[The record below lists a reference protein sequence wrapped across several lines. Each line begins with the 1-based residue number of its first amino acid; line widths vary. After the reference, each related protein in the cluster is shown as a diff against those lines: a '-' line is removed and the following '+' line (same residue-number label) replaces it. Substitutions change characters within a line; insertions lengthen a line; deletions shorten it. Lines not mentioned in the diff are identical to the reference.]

1 MTQWFTSDLH
11 FAHPHVAK
19 LRGFDD
25 YREHD
30 RQIIR
35 NLNECVK
42 PDDDLYVLGDISSG
56 SKTSLNE
63 ALRLLHGLNVGR
75 THRTLILGNHD
86 TTRLE
91 AGKLRKFIT
100 EFSQVALRGTTT
112 IHGYGNALLS
122 HYPYANHLDD
132 GPHDGLST
140 NATSNR
146 FQHLAIP
153 DDAHSLLLHG
163 HTHATIPDEFNDPRQ
178 INIGLDA
185 WELKPVNETSIISL
199 LVNNGE
205 YAKRTGW
212 ETQIFYKKY
221 A

>member
-1 MTQWFTSDLH
+1 MGAVMTQWFTSDLH

-19 LRGFDD
+19 LRGFEG

-30 RQIIR
+30 ETIIR
-35 NLNECVK
+35 NLNELVA

-56 SKTSLNE
+56 SKTSLDE

-75 THRTLILGNHD
+75 RHRTLILGNHD

-91 AGKLRKFIT
+91 ANKIRKFIT
-100 EFSQVALRGTTT
+100 EFGQVALRGSAT
-112 IHGYGNALLS
+112 IHGYGNVLLS

-140 NATSNR
+140 NATSSR

-153 DDAHSLLLHG
+153 PDGKTLLHG
-163 HTHATIPDEFNDPRQ
+163 HTHAAIPDEFNDPQQ
-178 INIGLDA
+178 INVGLDA
-185 WELKPVNETSIISL
+185 WELHPVSEEQIRRL
-199 LVNNGE
+199 LPRNG
-205 YAKRTGW
+205 Y
-212 ETQIFYKKY
+212 IY
-221 A
+221 

>member
-1 MTQWFTSDLH
+1 MQWFTSDLH

-19 LRGFDD
+19 LRGFED

-35 NLNECVK
+35 NLNEMVA

-56 SKTSLNE
+56 SKDGLE
-63 ALRLLHGLNVGR
+63 KALACLHRLNVGR
-75 THRTLILGNHD
+75 THRVLILGNHD
-86 TTRLE
+86 STRLE
-91 AGKLRKFIT
+91 AGKIRKFTT

-112 IHGYGNALLS
+112 IHGYGNVLLS

-140 NATSNR
+140 NATSSR

-153 DDAHSLLLHG
+153 PDHNVLLHG
-163 HTHATIPDEFNDPRQ
+163 HTHATIHDEFNDPQQ
-178 INIGLDA
+178 INVGLDA
-185 WELKPVNETSIISL
+185 WELHPVSEEQIRRL
-199 LVNNGE
+199 LPRNG
-205 YAKRTGW
+205 Y
-212 ETQIFYKKY
+212 IH
-221 A
+221 